1 MMVADTT
8 GDAMHYPS
16 LLEELDRATA
26 QGTSERSQHILSS
39 IADLFALKSENCS
52 DRQIDL
58 FDEIFVRLSA
68 YIEKSARVAL
78 ANKLAD
84 QVRPPRKMT
93 GLLASDD
100 EIAVAGPV
108 IERSKALD
116 PAVLVGIASS
126 KGQQHLLALSRRPSL
141 DEAVTDILVE
151 RGDAAVVLSTVK
163 NAGARFSQAGFGK
176 LVDRS
181 HENDELA
188 TGVGLR
194 PDLPREHL
202 LRLVVRASHEVRLKL
217 EVANPALAATIQDA
231 IESAAGAVIEKADT
245 LTHDYT
251 AAVAELQ
258 NAHAQG
264 RLDDANIGVLAVANE
279 FEKTIVAIGL
289 LCGLPPHAIEHAVC
303 HQRADGVLVLAKAA
317 GLSWATTKAVLR
329 LRKAGRNMSPGEFER
344 CAQSFAGL
352 KESVAR
358 QAIDIQRKSP
368 PRSRFGRPAA

>member
-1 MMVADTT
+1 MAQAI

-16 LLEELDRATA
+16 LLEELDRAA
-26 QGTSERSQHILSS
+26 AHGTSERSQHILSS
-39 IADLFALKSENCS
+39 IADLFALKAENCS

-68 YIEKSARVAL
+68 YIEKSARIAL

-84 QVRPPRKMT
+84 QARPPRKMT
-93 GLLASDD
+93 SLLASDD

-116 PAVLVGIASS
+116 PAVLLRIASS
-126 KGQQHLLALSRRPSL
+126 KSQQHLLALSRRPSL
-141 DEAVTDILVE
+141 DEAVTDILVD
-151 RGDAAVVLSTVK
+151 RGDVAVVLSAVN
-163 NAGARFSQAGFGK
+163 NAGARFSEAAFGK

-202 LRLVVRASHEVRLKL
+202 LRLIVRASHEVRLKL
-217 EVANPALAATIQDA
+217 EAANPAIAATIQQA
-231 IESAAGAVIEKADT
+231 VESAAGAVLEKADT
-245 LTHDYT
+245 MAHDYS

-258 NAHAQG
+258 SAHAQG
-264 RLDDANIGVLAVANE
+264 RLQDATIGALAAANE
-279 FEKTIVAIGL
+279 FEQTVAAIGL
-289 LCGLPPHAIEHAVC
+289 LCGLPPDAVEQAIC
-303 HQRADGVLVLAKAA
+303 HPRSDGVLVLARAI
-317 GLSWATTKAVLR
+317 GLSWPTTKAILR
-329 LRKAGRNMSPGEFER
+329 LRKAGRDMSPGEYER
-344 CAQSFAGL
+344 CAQSFANL

-358 QAIDIQRKSP
+358 QAIEIQRKNV
-368 PRSRFGRPAA
+368 PRTRFGRPAA